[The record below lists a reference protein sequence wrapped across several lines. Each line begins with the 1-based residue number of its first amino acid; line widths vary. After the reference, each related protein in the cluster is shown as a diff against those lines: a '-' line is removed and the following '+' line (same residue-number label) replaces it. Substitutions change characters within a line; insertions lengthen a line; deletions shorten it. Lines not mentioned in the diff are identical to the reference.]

1 MPSCPLAR
9 LRLDLPCQD
18 LLRGSCEVVVDH
30 VLVTLSLGV
39 LMRFVQD
46 VGLVVG
52 QPLPDAVIRS
62 ILRLAFGTAV
72 EGFAGYMRM
81 ISRVLRV
88 FLTITSGPASLLLA
102 HWFSLFSVLRCQRR
116 QHGITLFGAHSEP

>member
-1 MPSCPLAR
+1 M
-9 LRLDLPCQD
+9 
-18 LLRGSCEVVVDH
+18 
-30 VLVTLSLGV
+30 LVTLSLGV

-46 VGLVVG
+46 VGLTVG
-52 QPLPDAVIRS
+52 LPLPDAVIRS

-88 FLTITSGPASLLLA
+88 FLTITSEPASLLKECTIM
-102 HWFSLFSVLRCQRR
+102 V
-116 QHGITLFGAHSEP
+116 